1 MGAIVHDGREPLPRG
16 GWDVAQGRVGGK
28 VQGSSRR
35 GVRGGAVP
43 EHALSPL
50 AGGEGRGVMAY
61 LNRRCAAF
69 SG

>member
-1 MGAIVHDGREPLPRG
+1 MGAIVHDEREPLPRG

-50 AGGEGRGVMAY
+50 AGGEGEG
-61 LNRRCAAF
+61 
-69 SG
+69 

>member
-1 MGAIVHDGREPLPRG
+1 MGAIVHDGREPLSRG
-16 GWDVAQGRVGGK
+16 GRDVAQGRDGGG
-28 VQGSSRR
+28 VQGRRRR

-50 AGGEGRGVMAY
+50 AGGEGGGVKTHLSY
-61 LNRRCAAF
+61 RCAAL